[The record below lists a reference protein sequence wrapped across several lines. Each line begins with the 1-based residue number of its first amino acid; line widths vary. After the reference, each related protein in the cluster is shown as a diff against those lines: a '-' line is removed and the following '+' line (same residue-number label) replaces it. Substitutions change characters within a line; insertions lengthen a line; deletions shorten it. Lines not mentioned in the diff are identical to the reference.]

1 MIDFNDLND
10 DLFEALASSFQNKD
24 KKSLKKYLNLIF
36 ESDDKQLKLKDLI
49 SHERQQKLFE
59 DNTPIGLTD
68 MPNRLKNAFLHYG
81 VNDTQ
86 KVLEISICE
95 LKKIPNF
102 GRGSMLHLVDFIQ
115 NGKTISVDK
124 IIDDYQ
130 NNIPIPKI
138 LKTYSINHKTLK
150 QILKTT
156 YTKDELIQTNKD
168 RKVIEKERKF
178 ERNRTN
184 FANNVRNKRII
195 EKWNSCKHTYESIA
209 EVENITRE
217 RVRQI
222 LSKAKNVYHIP
233 IKSTAEASQGRSE
246 AVVDNAIDILDLKNF
261 IFMFESGLERNE
273 IIKSHGIQSSGLYK
287 DIVQVLHEE
296 KKISKLKRTVSKLK
310 NARKAKSLDP
320 EVQALRKTIIDL
332 RKKGFSVLR
341 IAKEC
346 GLSQASIANN
356 IRDMKNEGMH
366 VPNPAND
373 LNIYQYS
380 IQSQGKEFE
389 NEMGEIETYLEMGY
403 SPSKIARIMDI
414 NSHTLLRLIVERL

>member
-1 MIDFNDLND
+1 
-10 DLFEALASSFQNKD
+10 
-24 KKSLKKYLNLIF
+24 
-36 ESDDKQLKLKDLI
+36 
-49 SHERQQKLFE
+49 
-59 DNTPIGLTD
+59 
-68 MPNRLKNAFLHYG
+68 
-81 VNDTQ
+81 
-86 KVLEISICE
+86 
-95 LKKIPNF
+95 
-102 GRGSMLHLVDFIQ
+102 
-115 NGKTISVDK
+115 
-124 IIDDYQ
+124 
-130 NNIPIPKI
+130 
-138 LKTYSINHKTLK
+138 
-150 QILKTT
+150 
-156 YTKDELIQTNKD
+156 
-168 RKVIEKERKF
+168 
-178 ERNRTN
+178 
-184 FANNVRNKRII
+184 
-195 EKWNSCKHTYESIA
+195 
-209 EVENITRE
+209 
-217 RVRQI
+217 
-222 LSKAKNVYHIP
+222 
-233 IKSTAEASQGRSE
+233 
-246 AVVDNAIDILDLKNF
+246 
-261 IFMFESGLERNE
+261 MFESGLERNE